1 MKKTLQATPPL
12 LAAFWVCIAAG
23 PVPAPGFENKI
34 HVEHIEKPGEKKP
47 VKKLKSSSLN
57 NAAVKIYPD
66 AWKRLMHVVAKEGN
80 SREIDFYVFD
90 MQGSLVKHFK
100 IKPGGHERISGLPKG
115 VYNFSVFAG
124 DAETASGKF
133 EIR

>member
-12 LAAFWVCIAAG
+12 LAAFWVCTAAG
-23 PVPAPGFENKI
+23 PAPAPGFENKI
-34 HVEHIEKPGEKKP
+34 QVAHIEKPGEKKP

-90 MQGSLVKHFK
+90 LQGTLVRHFK
-100 IKPGGHERISGLPKG
+100 IKPGGHERISGLAKG
-115 VYNFSVFAG
+115 KYHYRVFAG
-124 DAETASGKF
+124 DEETISGKF